1 MKIRTIHLVYY
12 SATFTTRRI
21 MRAIAG
27 TFDGAEVKEYDITC
41 GTVGDDVTLSGD
53 GDVLIVG
60 VPSYAGRVPQM
71 AVAPISHFI
80 GSNTPAVSVCVYGN
94 RAFDD
99 TLIELQDLVEQNGF
113 KVVAAAAFVAQH
125 SIFPAVANGR
135 PDESDMKRV
144 AEFAAD
150 CRQVLLRTRQLA
162 DIPHLR
168 VRGNRPYCDAKPVPL
183 HPKCDKSKCKACLT
197 CAKQCPTGAIPED
210 APYKTDADRCIACG
224 RCTVVCPQGARR
236 FGGLMY
242 KAAELKLRKA
252 FAGRKEPEVFLPATY
267 VD

>member
-21 MRAIAG
+21 MQAMAKAFEG
-27 TFDGAEVKEYDITC
+27 MEVKEYDITD

-53 GDVLIVG
+53 GDLLIVG

-80 GSNTPAVSVCVYGN
+80 GSDTPAIGVCVYGN

-99 TLIELQDLVEQNGF
+99 TLIELQDLVEENGF
-113 KVVAAAAFVAQH
+113 KMVAAAAFVAQH
-125 SIFPAVANGR
+125 SIFPEVAHGR

-150 CRQVLLRTRQLA
+150 CQNVLKRISQLA

-168 VRGNRPYCDAKPVPL
+168 VKGNRPYRDAKPVPL
-183 HPKCDKSKCKACLT
+183 HPKCDKGKCKACLA
-197 CAKQCPTGAIPED
+197 CARQCPTGAIPESE
-210 APYKTDADRCIACG
+210 PCKTDTDKCIACG
-224 RCTVVCPQGARR
+224 RCIVVCKQGARR
-236 FGGLMY
+236 FGGLLY

-252 FAGRKEPEVFLPATY
+252 FAGRKEPEEFLP
-267 VD
+267 

>member
-1 MKIRTIHLVYY
+1 MKIKTIHLAYY

-21 MRAIAG
+21 MRAIAESFG
-27 TFDGAEVKEYDITC
+27 EAKVKEYDITG
-41 GTVGDDVTLSGD
+41 GTVSDDVTLSGD

-71 AVAPISHFI
+71 AVAPISRFI
-80 GSNTPAVSVCVYGN
+80 GSDTPAIGVCVYGN

-113 KVVAAAAFVAQH
+113 KMVAGAAFVAQH
-125 SIFPAVANGR
+125 SIFPTVAKGR

-150 CRQVLLRTRQLA
+150 CRQILLRTVRLS
-162 DIPHLR
+162 DIPHLK
-168 VRGNRPYCDAKPVPL
+168 VKGNRPYRDATPVPL
-183 HPKCDKSKCKACLT
+183 HPKCDKSKCKACLA
-197 CAKQCPTGAIPED
+197 CATQCPTGAIPED
-210 APYKTDADRCIACG
+210 APHKTNADKCIACG
-224 RCTVVCPQGARR
+224 RCTVVCKQGARR

-252 FAGRKEPEVFLPATY
+252 FAGRKEPEFFLP
-267 VD
+267 